1 MWQRVQTLYLFLSVA
16 LIGSMFFCNKAGDVS
31 YTEYFPYAVLLV
43 IITLLNVLALTTYKQ
58 RILQVRT
65 TVLSAL
71 ITIALQIW
79 LIVDF
84 IVSGNNPVFH
94 VTAVFPLV
102 SVILE
107 IMAARNIW
115 ADELMVRSA
124 SRLRAAKGKK
134 K

>member
-107 IMAARNIW
+107 VMAARNIW

>member
-1 MWQRVQTLYLFLSVA
+1 
-16 LIGSMFFCNKAGDVS
+16 MFFCNKAGDVS